1 MPLPPPHHP
10 TTPLRPLPPPQS
22 SPICL
27 MLTYGM
33 VDNNSVVYELQAN
46 DDNVWFVFTVA
57 MCLSLASMATA
68 LMLMERDATHDWR

>member
-1 MPLPPPHHP
+1 
-10 TTPLRPLPPPQS
+10 
-22 SPICL
+22 

-33 VDNNSVVYELQAN
+33 VDNNSIVYELQAN